1 LQDASFIALRMEINA
16 LLGAFQADPRETSYQ
31 REVFRVVL
39 RNGARVPG
47 RYEGLKL
54 PCDRAGPVLAV

>member
-1 LQDASFIALRMEINA
+1 MEINA